1 MSNLNDIVGK
11 TEAPSQTNEGVP
23 TKASV
28 KKEVESL
35 EIENLRLDAETK
47 KLALEAAQLEI
58 RAKKAQIQDLEES
71 LAERE
76 LKRENKRQR
85 SLTNGE
91 TLKQLDRIDK
101 ASQKRCNHKK
111 GGNGIV
117 GVMSGRGDNAQ
128 HAVLMH
134 TFANGDTWIRCLRC
148 GKTWKP
154 PVERAYKA
162 REDYLAAYA
171 EYQAAL
177 NFQTNNSPSSSY
189 MFKYS
194 DNGEFYRQ
202 VTEHTTL
209 R

>member
-1 MSNLNDIVGK
+1 MSNLNDIAGK
-11 TEAPSQTNEGVP
+11 VEGPQTVEGSLKEKV
-23 TKASV
+23 KAS
-28 KKEVESL
+28 KEIESL
-35 EIENLRLDAETK
+35 ELENLRLDSEAK
-47 KLALEAAQLEI
+47 KLALETAHLEI

-101 ASQKRCNHKK
+101 ASQRRCNHKK
-111 GGNGIV
+111 GGNGAP
-117 GVMSGRGDNAQ
+117 GVMAGQGDSPNF
-128 HAVLMH
+128 AVLKH

-154 PVERAYKA
+154 PVERAFKA
-162 REDYLAAYA
+162 REDYLTAFA

-177 NFQTNNSPSSSY
+177 NFQTTNSPSSSY
-189 MFKYS
+189 LFKYS
-194 DNGEFYRQ
+194 DNGEYYRQ

>member
-1 MSNLNDIVGK
+1 MGNLNDIVGK
-11 TEAPSQTNEGVP
+11 TDAPTQTAETP
-23 TKASV
+23 STKTKIS
-28 KKEVESL
+28 KEVEAL
-35 EIENLRLDAETK
+35 ELENLRLDAETK

-91 TLKQLDRIDK
+91 TLKSLDRDDK
-101 ASQKRCNHKK
+101 AAQKRCNHKK

-117 GVMSGRGDNAQ
+117 GVKGGRGDAPQ
-128 HAVLMH
+128 HAILLH
-134 TFANGDTWIRCLRC
+134 TFANGDTWVRCLRC

-154 PVERAYKA
+154 PVERAYKS
-162 REDYLAAYA
+162 REDYLTAYA

-194 DNGEFYRQ
+194 DNGEYYRQ